1 MKLGLVLVCTKIGH
15 VQTFEIRESWYV
27 LITPVTKLEIVT
39 LTSKIVEL
47 INVELMTMSLNLS

>member
-1 MKLGLVLVCTKIGH
+1 MKLGLVLVCTKISH